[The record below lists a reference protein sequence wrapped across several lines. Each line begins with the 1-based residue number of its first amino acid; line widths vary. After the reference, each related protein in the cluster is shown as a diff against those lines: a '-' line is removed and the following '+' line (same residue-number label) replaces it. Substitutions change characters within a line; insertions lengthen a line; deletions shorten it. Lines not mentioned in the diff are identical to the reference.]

1 MRICQPPGLDD
12 LAATGDDA
20 ERIKCAAARVKLSIP
35 LISSRWALSR
45 SILRITDPMPQNF
58 SGRRKNRLR
67 LVYWVLVSASVA
79 HDCMR

>member
-20 ERIKCAAARVKLSIP
+20 ERIKCAAARVQLSI
-35 LISSRWALSR
+35 
-45 SILRITDPMPQNF
+45 QNF
-58 SGRRKNRLR
+58 SSRRKNRLR